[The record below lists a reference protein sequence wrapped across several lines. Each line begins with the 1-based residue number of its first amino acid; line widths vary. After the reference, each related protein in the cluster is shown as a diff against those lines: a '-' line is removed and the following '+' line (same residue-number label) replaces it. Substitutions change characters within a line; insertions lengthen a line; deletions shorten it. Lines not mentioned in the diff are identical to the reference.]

1 MVYYKDFSSNKN
13 WCQDRVKEPFK
24 AIKENKAEGDTGS
37 SSRGK
42 VFSYLCKIK
51 IMGDGCKGEE
61 GHRVSSQ
68 VSQNQVF
75 NSKVNGQDCSEDDR
89 WR

>member
-1 MVYYKDFSSNKN
+1 
-13 WCQDRVKEPFK
+13 
-24 AIKENKAEGDTGS
+24 
-37 SSRGK
+37 
-42 VFSYLCKIK
+42 
-51 IMGDGCKGEE
+51 MGDGRKGEQ

-89 WR
+89 